1 MEPVSTFART
11 RVVAL
16 LIGAAL
22 STAGCATSPG
32 QLEIYFVDVEG
43 GQATLVVTPSRESL
57 LIDAGYPGQGKS
69 NPTPGDAEVARDAQ
83 RIAAAAADANVSRI
97 DYLLVTHFH
106 ADHFGGVME
115 LAQLMPVGTIID
127 HGTDSREARSNA
139 KTLEL
144 IHEYKRTRDRNQ
156 YLVPTVGER
165 LPLHEIEVT
174 IVSSAGKI
182 LKSPL
187 KGAGAVNSACDRPI
201 LIPSDKL
208 ENPRST
214 GVLVRYGN
222 FRFLDLGDLAGQ
234 PLSDLVCPVNLIGNV
249 DVYQVPHHGGADAAD
264 PATFAALRPR
274 VAILNNGA
282 TKGGHP
288 SIFEL
293 LRNAEDLEDVW
304 QLHLSENAG
313 SENFP
318 SEQIA
323 NLGTQTSNWIRLRAR
338 RDGSFS
344 IFNARTGAWKE
355 FEAERT
361 ELEENNR

>member
-32 QLEIYFVDVEG
+32 QLDIYFVDVEG

-144 IHEYKRTRDRNQ
+144 MNTRE
-156 YLVPTVGER
+156 LATETSTWCP
-165 LPLHEIEVT
+165 PLAKGSRCT
-174 IVSSAGKI
+174 
-182 LKSPL
+182 KS
-187 KGAGAVNSACDRPI
+187 K
-201 LIPSDKL
+201 
-208 ENPRST
+208 
-214 GVLVRYGN
+214 
-222 FRFLDLGDLAGQ
+222 
-234 PLSDLVCPVNLIGNV
+234 
-249 DVYQVPHHGGADAAD
+249 
-264 PATFAALRPR
+264 
-274 VAILNNGA
+274 
-282 TKGGHP
+282 
-288 SIFEL
+288 
-293 LRNAEDLEDVW
+293 
-304 QLHLSENAG
+304 
-313 SENFP
+313 
-318 SEQIA
+318 
-323 NLGTQTSNWIRLRAR
+323 
-338 RDGSFS
+338 
-344 IFNARTGAWKE
+344 
-355 FEAERT
+355 
-361 ELEENNR
+361 